1 MKRLSLLLLSFVML
15 FAAAQAR
22 KRTFRM
28 ADYGVTPGA
37 ENLSAQMQKALA
49 GIKAQVQPGDCVT
62 LRFKKGTYN
71 FHPQGAAVRTYYIS
85 NHDQDN
91 PKHVAIE
98 LTEWENLT
106 LDGGGAS
113 FVCHGRMLPLALLH
127 CKNTVL
133 RNFSI
138 DFAKPHI
145 TQVQVVANSPEG
157 GITFRPAPWVDCG
170 VDGGK
175 FFAKGEGWQFNYGT
189 GIAFNPETHHMV
201 YRTSDLGIDLNG
213 VQAQTDGTYLA
224 PNWRDERLPEG
235 TVVALRTY
243 ARPAPGIFLD
253 SCTQTALR
261 NVKVHYA
268 EGMGLLA
275 QLCTDVTLQKFSVCL
290 RGKSDPRYFTTQADA
305 THFSQCRGRI
315 SVAKGMFE
323 SMMDDAIN
331 VHGIYLKVK
340 EIIDRRT
347 LRCSYEHNQAWGFA
361 WGQPGD
367 TVSFVRAVCMDVKG
381 DENVIESI
389 KPADQ
394 PTNHGAKEFVIRF
407 KNDVPRE
414 VCTDETYGV
423 ENLSATPEVIFRRCT
438 VRNNR
443 ARGALF
449 SSPRRTV
456 CERNFFDHTSGT
468 AVLLCGDCNGWF
480 ESGAVRDL
488 VIRKNR
494 FLNALTNQFQFTNA
508 VISIYPEIPRINIQ
522 KGYFHGGKRD
532 AILIEDNVFE
542 TFDKPLIYAHS
553 VDGITV
559 RRNTVKRNND
569 FPAYHPNN
577 KEENYIRCRTV
588 DSPGYEQ
595 AAPQRIDLQ

>member
-1 MKRLSLLLLSFVML
+1 
-15 FAAAQAR
+15 
-22 KRTFRM
+22 M
-28 ADYGVTPGA
+28 AID
-37 ENLSAQMQKALA
+37 
-49 GIKAQVQPGDCVT
+49 
-62 LRFKKGTYN
+62 
-71 FHPQGAAVRTYYIS
+71 
-85 NHDQDN
+85 
-91 PKHVAIE
+91 

-113 FVCHGRMLPLALLH
+113 FVCHGRMLPLALVH

-138 DFAKPHI
+138 DFATPPI

-175 FFAKGEGWQFNYGT
+175 FFAKGEDWQFNYGT

-290 RGKSDPRYFTTQADA
+290 KGKSDLRYFTTQADA
-305 THFSQCRGRI
+305 THCSQCRGRI
-315 SVAKGMFE
+315 SVEKGMFE

-347 LRCSYEHNQAWGFA
+347 LRCSYEHNQAWGFG

-367 TVSFVRAVCMDVKG
+367 PVSFVRAVCMDVKG

-456 CERNFFDHTSGT
+456 CERNLFDHTSGT
-468 AVLLCGDCNGWF
+468 AILLCGDCNGGV

-488 VIRKNR
+488 VSRKNR

-522 KGYFHGGKRD
+522 KGYFPGGKRD

-559 RRNTVKRNND
+559 RRNTVKRNYD

-577 KEENYIRCRTV
+577 KEENYIRCRAV

>member
-1 MKRLSLLLLSFVML
+1 MKRLSLLLLSFAIL

-91 PKHVAIE
+91 PKHVAID

-113 FVCHGRMLPLALLH
+113 FVCHGRMLPLALVH

-145 TQVQVVANSPEG
+145 TQVQVVTNSPKG

-213 VQAQTDGTYLA
+213 VQQQADGTYLA

-235 TVVALRTY
+235 TVVALRSY

-253 SCTQTALR
+253 SCMQTTLR
-261 NVKVHYA
+261 NVQVHYA

-275 QLCTDVTLQKFSVCL
+275 QLCTDITLQKFSVCL
-290 RGKSDPRYFTTQADA
+290 RGKSAPRYFTTQADA

-315 SVAKGMFE
+315 SVEKGMFE

-347 LRCSYEHNQAWGFA
+347 LRCSYEHNQAWGFG

-423 ENLSATPEVIFRRCT
+423 ENLSATPEVVFRRCT

-494 FLNALTNQFQFTNA
+494 FLNALTCQFQFTNA

-577 KEENYIRCRTV
+577 KEENYIRCRAV

>member
-22 KRTFRM
+22 IRTFRM

-49 GIKAQVQPGDCVT
+49 DIKAQVQPGDCVT

-85 NHDQDN
+85 NHDQSN
-91 PKHVAIE
+91 PKHVAID
-98 LTEWENLT
+98 LAEWENLT

-113 FVCHGRMLPLALLH
+113 FVCHGRMLPLALVH

-138 DFAKPHI
+138 DFAQPHI

-189 GIAFNPETHHMV
+189 GIAFNPETHHLV

-290 RGKSDPRYFTTQADA
+290 QGKSDPRYFTTQADA

-315 SVAKGMFE
+315 SVEKGMFE

-347 LRCSYEHNQAWGFA
+347 LRCSYEHNQAWGFG

-367 TVSFVRAVCMDVKG
+367 TVSFIRAVCMDVKG

-577 KEENYIRCRTV
+577 KEENYIRCRAV

>member
-1 MKRLSLLLLSFVML
+1 M
-15 FAAAQAR
+15 
-22 KRTFRM
+22 
-28 ADYGVTPGA
+28 
-37 ENLSAQMQKALA
+37 
-49 GIKAQVQPGDCVT
+49 
-62 LRFKKGTYN
+62 
-71 FHPQGAAVRTYYIS
+71 
-85 NHDQDN
+85 
-91 PKHVAIE
+91 
-98 LTEWENLT
+98 
-106 LDGGGAS
+106 
-113 FVCHGRMLPLALLH
+113 
-127 CKNTVL
+127 
-133 RNFSI
+133 
-138 DFAKPHI
+138 
-145 TQVQVVANSPEG
+145 
-157 GITFRPAPWVDCG
+157 
-170 VDGGK
+170 
-175 FFAKGEGWQFNYGT
+175 
-189 GIAFNPETHHMV
+189 
-201 YRTSDLGIDLNG
+201 
-213 VQAQTDGTYLA
+213 
-224 PNWRDERLPEG
+224 
-235 TVVALRTY
+235 VALRTY

-290 RGKSDPRYFTTQADA
+290 KGKSDPRYFTTQADA

-407 KNDVPRE
+407 NNDVPRE

-423 ENLSATPEVIFRRCT
+423 ENLSATPEVVFRRCT

-577 KEENYIRCRTV
+577 KEENYIRCRAV